1 MRKIALDADPGVAD
15 ALALAFALF
24 DPNVEIVAATSVG
37 GLVDSQTSARNLQS
51 LVAFLDPPRLPRV
64 GVEDRNVNTPKNN
77 KRDNRNKI
85 KTAFRR
91 AEKSF
96 FNDFNGFMLPCV
108 ERLSPRSAAS

>member
-37 GLVDSQTSARNLQS
+37 GFVDSRTSARNLQS

-64 GVEDRNVNTPKNN
+64 GVGDSFEPL
-77 KRDNRNKI
+77 
-85 KTAFRR
+85 
-91 AEKSF
+91 KSSKP
-96 FNDFNGFMLPCV
+96 LP
-108 ERLSPRSAAS
+108 